1 MELCEK
7 HILRYLELLR
17 EDVKT
22 QEPVRSSRIKAGL
35 IYKNE
40 LLFVGTNRM
49 KSHPFQK
56 KFGKNEDAIYLHAEI
71 DCIVNALRND
81 MSLDE
86 ISKSTMLVVRNK
98 RQGKKWVD
106 GIAKPCLGCQRAI
119 AHFNIMNVI
128 YTTDEGVDC
137 L

>member
-22 QEPVRSSRIKAGL
+22 QEPVKSSRIKAGL

-40 LLFVGTNRM
+40 LLSFGINRM

-71 DCIVNALRND
+71 DCIINALRNN

-86 ISKSTMLVVRNK
+86 ISKSTLLVVRNK
-98 RQGKKWVD
+98 RQGRNWVD
-106 GIAKPCLGCQRAI
+106 GLAKPCLGCQKAI
-119 AHFNIMNVI
+119 SHFDIRNVI
-128 YTTDEGVDC
+128 YTTDEGVDF